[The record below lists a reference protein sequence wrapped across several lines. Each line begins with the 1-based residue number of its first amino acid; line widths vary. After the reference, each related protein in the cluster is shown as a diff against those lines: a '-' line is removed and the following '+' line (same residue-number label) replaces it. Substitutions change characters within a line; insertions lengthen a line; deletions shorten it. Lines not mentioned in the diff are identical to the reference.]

1 MGYQLCAGLRPCS
14 FVIRPLIVAETE
26 IITCG
31 TGAAEARE
39 SAASRGRSDG
49 GPVIDI
55 HCHLGVPAAS
65 RHVPAEYHFALPA
78 NPSLSD
84 TVNASMM
91 RAIAPQLNGIDVR
104 LTDMDRLGIDMQVMS
119 PNPGQYF
126 YAAPLECTRAAATE
140 INDALAEA
148 VSREPSRLMALGT
161 VPMQDPA
168 EAAAEM
174 RRCSKELGFRGIEI
188 GTNVAGRDYDDP
200 AFAPFFQ
207 AAEELGMLLFM
218 HPMGFTEPKRLGK
231 YHLANV
237 IGNPLDTTIAISHLV
252 FGGVFDRH
260 PGLKV
265 CVAHGGGFIG
275 AYAGRWEHAY
285 HHREDCQTCISRP
298 PSAYLSQLYFDTLV
312 FDRKQLAA
320 LLDKWGPERLC
331 LGSDYPF
338 DMAEP
343 DPVGFHDA
351 LSDAPRNAILG
362 GNAQRLLGLD
372 AVHSGAG
379 ETA

>member
-1 MGYQLCAGLRPCS
+1 MD
-14 FVIRPLIVAETE
+14 TE

-31 TGAAEARE
+31 SGTSEPQGSTEP
-39 SAASRGRSDG
+39 RGRSDG

-65 RHVPAEYHFALPA
+65 RHVPPEYHFALPA
-78 NPSLSD
+78 NPSLTD

-91 RAIAPQLNGIDVR
+91 QAIAPQLNGIDVR
-104 LTDMDRLGIDMQVMS
+104 LSDMDRLGIDLQVMS

-126 YAAPLECTRAAATE
+126 YAAPLECTRASATE

-168 EAAAEM
+168 EAVAEM
-174 RRCSKELGFRGIEI
+174 RRCSKVLGFRGIEI

-207 AAEELGMLLFM
+207 AAEELGMLLFL

-237 IGNPLDTTIAISHLV
+237 IGNPLDTTVAVSHLV
-252 FGGVFDRH
+252 FGGVLDRH

-275 AYAGRWEHAY
+275 AYAGRWEHAF
-285 HHREDCQTCISRP
+285 HHRDDCRACISRP
-298 PSAYLSQLYFDTLV
+298 PSEYLSQLYFDTLV
-312 FDRKQLAA
+312 FDRTQLAA
-320 LLDKWGPERLC
+320 LLDKWGVDRLC

-343 DPVGFHDA
+343 DPVGFHDG
-351 LSDAPRNAILG
+351 LSDAARNAILG
-362 GNAQRLLGLD
+362 GNAQRLLGL
-372 AVHSGAG
+372 AHAHSASG
-379 ETA
+379 EQA